1 MLVYAKQQDLP
12 QDIIMM
18 APLDQNYLERVYAGV
33 LGKLIGV
40 YLGRPIEGWT
50 HQQIMDALGPIRF
63 YVHDHPNMPFDSWNP
78 TLGMAKDNGLPLV
91 VTDDDVSGTFTFL
104 RALEEHGFNPRITS
118 EQVGK
123 TWLNQIIEGQTILW
137 WGGRGVSTEHTA
149 YLNLKSGLP
158 APRSGAIAT
167 NGKTVAEQIGAQIFI
182 DGWAMVAPGNPK
194 LAAYLAQQAG
204 SVSHDGESV
213 HAAMLW
219 AAMEAEAFVSKDV
232 NHLLDTGLG
241 FIPEDSTIA
250 KMVAEVRQWHAADQ
264 DWLAT
269 RQRIEDTHGY
279 DKYHGACHIM
289 PNHGIMILA
298 LLYGGRNFT
307 EAMHIVNTCGWDTDC
322 NSGNIGCLLA
332 IMHGLA
338 AFEGSTDW
346 RGPVGDRALISSAD
360 GGFSIANATSLAY
373 EVANLGRKIAG
384 EPPFPAPKGGAQF
397 HFNLPG
403 GVQGFSSSRAE
414 VKQAAGVDGNSRL
427 VVVIRNLEAADE
439 PVEVLTQTF
448 AGKDVLKMP
457 TYPLMA
463 SPLLYPGQ
471 TVRARVRV
479 PRGNS
484 SSVLAAL
491 RLKAYA
497 AKDELVH
504 RDGECS
510 ELGPG
515 DEQTIEW
522 TIPDDFD
529 SQPIQSVGLALATA
543 QGSFTGEVHLDS
555 LGWTGAPRVTLTK
568 PTSTKHPGTFWTRA
582 WVNAVDSWD
591 KTSFCLV
598 QNRGEGMLIH
608 GTREWTDYRVTVSD
622 FLVQLG
628 HPAGV
633 AIRVRGLHRYYAF
646 VLTGAGRTVSL
657 VKAYDENRIVLASA
671 SFDWHLDEK
680 YEMSIQAVG
689 RKILGQ
695 VGDVQLR
702 AEDDGYKGGGLGLIV
717 TDGAVSASHV
727 KVEPA

>member
-1 MLVYAKQQDLP
+1 
-12 QDIIMM
+12 M
-18 APLDQNYLERVYAGV
+18 ASLDDKYLERVYAGV

-40 YLGRPIEGWT
+40 YLGRPFEGWT
-50 HQQIMDALGPIRF
+50 HQKIMDVLGPIRF
-63 YVHDHPNMPFDSWNP
+63 YVHDHPNMPVNPWDP
-78 TLGMAKDNGLPLV
+78 TLGMAREKGLPLV

-118 EQVGK
+118 EQIGK

-149 YLNLKSGLP
+149 YLNLKGGVP

-194 LAAYLAQQAG
+194 LAAYLAHQAG

-213 HAAMLW
+213 YAAMLW

-232 NHLLDTGLG
+232 NHLLDTGLSVV
-241 FIPEDSTIA
+241 PKDSAIA
-250 KMVAEVRQWHAADQ
+250 KLIADVRQWHAADQ
-264 DWLAT
+264 NWLTT

-279 DKYHGACHIM
+279 DKYHGVCHIM

-298 LLYGGRNFT
+298 LLYGGHDFT
-307 EAMHIVNTCGWDTDC
+307 EAMYIINTCGWDTDC

-373 EVANLGRKIAG
+373 EVANIGRRIAG
-384 EPPFPAPKGGAQF
+384 EIPFPAPKEGAQF
-397 HFNLPG
+397 HFTLPG
-403 GVQGFSSSRAE
+403 GVQGFSSSGAK
-414 VKQAAGVDGNSRL
+414 VKQAVVEDGKSKL
-427 VVVIRNLEAADE
+427 VVDIRDLESTAE
-439 PVEVLTQTF
+439 PIEVLTQTF
-448 AGKDVLKMP
+448 AAKDVLKMP

-471 TVRARVRV
+471 TVRANVRV
-479 PRGNS
+479 PDGNPS
-484 SSVLAAL
+484 PISVAL
-491 RLKAYA
+491 RIKVYA
-497 AKDELVH
+497 TKDELIH
-504 RDGECS
+504 KDGEQV
-510 ELGPG
+510 EFQPG

-529 SQPIQSVGLALATA
+529 SQPIQSIGLVISSTTNNN
-543 QGSFTGEVHLDS
+543 FTGEVHLDS
-555 LGWTGAPRVTLTK
+555 LGWTGAPRMILTK
-568 PTSTKHPGTFWTRA
+568 PASSPRPGAFWQKA
-582 WVNAVDSWD
+582 WVNAVDTFRPWG
-591 KTSFCLV
+591 KTPLCII
-598 QNRGEGMLIH
+598 QNHGEGMIIH
-608 GTREWTDYRVTVSD
+608 GTREWTDYRVTVSN

-646 VLTGAGRTVSL
+646 VLTGAGKTVSL
-657 VKAYDENRIVLASA
+657 VKAYDENRIVLAST
-671 SFDWHLDEK
+671 SFDWSLDEQ
-680 YEMSIQAVG
+680 YEICIQVVG
-689 RKILGQ
+689 SKIMGQ
-695 VGDVQLR
+695 VGDVQLI
-702 AEDDGYKGGGLGLIV
+702 AEDNGYKGGGLGLVV
-717 TDGAVSASHV
+717 TNGAVSASHV